1 MFCDNS
7 CSQLIMCV
15 VLSTVAGWCA
25 GGWDERAEEAW
36 RAGLVRLREELV
48 LAHGLVREANLLAE
62 ELVIPVNCSV
72 TLQAHRP
79 IPHWGGGRAVDLHS
93 FYPDLAVFLKL
104 QNKKML
110 LKTKNH

>member
-1 MFCDNS
+1 MFCDDS

-72 TLQAHRP
+72 TLQAHRL
-79 IPHWGGGRAVDLHS
+79 ISHWGGGRGVGLWICIH
-93 FYPDLAVFLKL
+93 FIRI
-104 QNKKML
+104 
-110 LKTKNH
+110 